1 MRGPFDILLTS
12 RRGDQEL
19 VLKLTSS
26 ITLILQS
33 DWGSATHISA
43 YPFSFASSSSIPAL

>member
-33 DWGSATHISA
+33 ELGLGHTHQRISLLLRL
-43 YPFSFASSSSIPAL
+43 II